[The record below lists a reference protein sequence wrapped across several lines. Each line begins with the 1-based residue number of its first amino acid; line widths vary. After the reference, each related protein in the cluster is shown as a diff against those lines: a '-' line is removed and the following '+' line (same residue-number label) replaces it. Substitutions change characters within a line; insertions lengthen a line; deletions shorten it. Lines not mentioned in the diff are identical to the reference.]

1 MDMYRILENF
11 DAVNSKQT
19 LAEGDVKRALH
30 KKAERMS
37 KEDFIS
43 SVAGP
48 EAPGMNMS
56 AEEATEFW
64 IAVNGDDDE
73 ELNEG
78 PYTRLNTYRING
90 QDMIEY
96 LASQDGAQ
104 VEMRGDDVGILVVDI
119 ISFPRLAKMA
129 ADLAQQGK
137 IKAVAG
143 PATKDMTG
151 KAVRAV

>member
-19 LAEGDVKRALH
+19 VAEGDVKRALH

-37 KEDFIS
+37 KADFIS

-64 IAVNGDDDE
+64 IAVNGEDDDDPFTPSGKMNDWDHDVE
-73 ELNEG
+73 NPLRKNDEYDEYDDG
-78 PYTRLNTYRING
+78 MDGDFDSGMASAGYGTSEDYG
-90 QDMIEY
+90 FIE
-96 LASQDGAQ
+96 
-104 VEMRGDDVGILVVDI
+104 DVY
-119 ISFPRLAKMA
+119 
-129 ADLAQQGK
+129 
-137 IKAVAG
+137 
-143 PATKDMTG
+143 
-151 KAVRAV
+151 